1 MKTGAKLLWLYA
13 AFLVAFLYAPVLL
26 LPVFSFNA
34 SSVVAFPLKGFTLE
48 WFRSLLNNT
57 ALRDAALNSL
67 NVAASVSAAST
78 LLGMGA
84 ARALTRYRFPMRS
97 TVAGTIMVPL
107 FLPEIVIGVS
117 LLVAILQLGI
127 ELSLWSI
134 AVGHI
139 LICTPFS
146 VAVLTTAF
154 RNLDTNLEDAAID
167 LGESEWATF
176 RLVTL
181 PLVFPGIVA
190 SLLMTFTISLDEF
203 IIAFFLAGTETTL
216 PVYIWSQLRFPARL
230 PNVMALGTILLAA
243 SVALITAAELF
254 RRRAARL
261 SAERSVGD
269 PA

>member
-1 MKTGAKLLWLYA
+1 MKTGPKILWVCA
-13 AFLVAFLYAPVLL
+13 ACLVAFLYAPVLL
-26 LPVFSFNA
+26 LPIFAFNA

-48 WFRSLLNNT
+48 WFLSLLDNA

-67 NVAASVSAAST
+67 KVAATVSAAST
-78 LLGMGA
+78 LLGIGA
-84 ARALTRYRFPMRS
+84 ARALTRYRFPMKK
-97 TVAGTIMVPL
+97 TVAGTIMIPL
-107 FLPEIVIGVS
+107 FLPEIIIGVT

-146 VAVLTTAF
+146 VVILATAF
-154 RNLDTNLEDAAID
+154 GSLDRNLEDAAID
-167 LGESEWATF
+167 LGENEWSTF

-181 PLVFPGIVA
+181 PLVLPGIFA

-216 PVYIWSQLRFPARL
+216 PVYVWSQLRFPARL
-230 PNVMALGTILLAA
+230 PSVMALGTILLAA
-243 SVALITAAELF
+243 SIALVAAAELF
-254 RRRAARL
+254 RRRAARH
-261 SAERSVGD
+261 SVARPFGNLT
-269 PA
+269 